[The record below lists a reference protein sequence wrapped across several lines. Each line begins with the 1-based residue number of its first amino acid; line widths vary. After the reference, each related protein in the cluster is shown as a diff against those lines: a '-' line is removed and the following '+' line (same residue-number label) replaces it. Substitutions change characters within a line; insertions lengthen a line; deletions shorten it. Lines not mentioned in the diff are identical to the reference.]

1 MEKQQ
6 VGIVGLHR
14 GGSILRAMAAHPR
27 LEIAALCDLK
37 EEVLATVAGDF
48 NLPDSALYT
57 AFDEFVNAAL
67 DIVVIATP
75 IEFHAAQSIAALESG
90 KHVLCEQTVA
100 YTLGE
105 CEAVIAAQERTGN
118 VYMMVENHC
127 YFHYIREWR
136 KLIARGDL
144 GTLFYGVGEYIHEIA
159 HLLRDPETG
168 LPKWRLTRPPI
179 WYCAHPLGPVLTLM
193 DDRIVKATGASAG
206 KNIFPEEEDLGHLDM
221 EVGLFKTAKGNI
233 VKIVRSQVALRHP
246 QLAHFSLYGTKGFIE
261 SGRHVAP
268 RASTGHRASTGR
280 YFNADTMTKQTGAQ
294 EIDCPLVDP
303 NAPTEALLGGHGTS
317 EYFLVQDFIDAIDT
331 NTKPPIDAVRAV
343 EFTAPG
349 IVAHEAAM
357 QGEVWLDVPQ
367 FR

>member
-1 MEKQQ
+1 MGKLQ
-6 VGIVGLHR
+6 VGFVGLHR
-14 GGSILRAMAAHPR
+14 GGSLLRAMAAHPR
-27 LEIAALCDLK
+27 VEVAALCDLK
-37 EEVLATVAGDF
+37 AELLATMAGDF

-75 IEFHAAQSIAALESG
+75 IEFHAAQTIAALESG

-100 YTLGE
+100 YTLDE
-105 CEAVIAAQERTGN
+105 CEAVISAQERTGN

-144 GTLFYGVGEYIHEIA
+144 GTLFYAEADYIHEIA
-159 HLLRDPETG
+159 HLLRDPDTG
-168 LPKWRLTRPPI
+168 RPKWRLTRPPI
-179 WYCAHPLGPVLTLM
+179 WYCAHPLGPLLTLM

-206 KNIFPEEEDLGHLDM
+206 NNIFPEEEDLGHLDM
-221 EVGLFKTAKGNI
+221 EVGLFHTAKGGVI
-233 VKIVRSQVALRHP
+233 KIQRSQVALRHP
-246 QLAHFSLYGTKGFIE
+246 QLAFSSLYGTKGFIE
-261 SGRHVAP
+261 NGRYVAN
-268 RASTGHRASTGR
+268 RASAGRYSTGR
-280 YFNADTMTKQTGAQ
+280 YFNIDTMSKQNGAQ

-303 NAPTEALLGGHGTS
+303 DAPPEALLGGHGTS
-317 EYFLVQDFIDAIDT
+317 EYFLVQDFIAAIDN
-331 NTKPPIDAVRAV
+331 NTKAPIDAVRAV

-357 QGEVWLDVPQ
+357 QGGVWLDVPQ

>member
-1 MEKQQ
+1 MKKLQ
-6 VGIVGLHR
+6 VGFVGLHR
-14 GGSILRAMAAHPR
+14 GGALLRAMAAHSR
-27 LEIAALCDLK
+27 VEVAALCDLK
-37 EEVLATVAGDF
+37 EELLATVAGDF
-48 NLPDSALYT
+48 NLPDNALYT

-75 IEFHAAQSIAALESG
+75 IELHAAQSIAALESG

-100 YTLGE
+100 YTLDE
-105 CEAVIAAQERTGN
+105 CAGVIAAQERTGN

-159 HLLRDPETG
+159 HLLRDPDTG
-168 LPKWRLTRPPI
+168 TPKWRLTRPPI

-193 DDRIVKATGASAG
+193 DDRIVKATGVSAG
-206 KNIFPEEEDLGHLDM
+206 RNIFPEELDLGHLDM
-221 EVGLFKTAKGNI
+221 EAGLFQTEKGNV
-233 VKIVRSQVALRHP
+233 VKILRSQVAHRHP

-261 SGRHVAP
+261 NGRHVAA

-280 YFNADTMTKQTGAQ
+280 YYNIDSMEKHTGAE

-303 NAPTEALLGGHGTS
+303 NAPPEALLGGHGTS
-317 EYFLVQDFIDAIDT
+317 EYFLVQDFIAAIDN
-331 NTKPPIDAVRAV
+331 NTKAPIDAVRAV

-357 QGEVWLDVPQ
+357 QGGVWLDVPQ